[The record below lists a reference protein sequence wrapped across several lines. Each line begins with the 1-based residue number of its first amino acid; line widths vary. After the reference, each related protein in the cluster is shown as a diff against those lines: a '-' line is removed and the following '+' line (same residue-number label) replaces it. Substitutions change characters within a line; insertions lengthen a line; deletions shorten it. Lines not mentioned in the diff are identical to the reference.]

1 MSIWNSFT
9 SAISTLGAVGKNL
22 TGGGSYLSEDEQRR
36 EEAFMNTVKGALADV
51 DKKLLESNPVG
62 KLAKEKTKIAADY
75 LLRGAKLFNDKFYSP
90 VISRPISTVALL
102 TDTDS
107 ALYKKG
113 QYEEGFQFQ
122 DIKSAYNRSA
132 KVSAMQALTKSD
144 LIPLISPLSQAVLS
158 TGKIN
163 LDEVDLWNDASI
175 KKNFVDNAVG
185 RWFTGI
191 GDVIVGT
198 KGLSAFGKVAGA
210 GVKAVA
216 KPAGLYTKGKTVDQL
231 ALDMESGILFAKSNG
246 LEGAQTVSG
255 GHAALLAGTKDW
267 GIIEDLVTKYSTNEK
282 LIPLIREASDPDAVK
297 DLLLADKGNV
307 AALERLAATQSDKLF
322 DMANVKEQ
330 IQNRIIQ
337 TGELYI
343 PDRVAAPRL
352 QKAFDDAINS
362 NPQFARIKDAFF
374 NEKYSLTPGGKD
386 FMPLEPIIGKAALI
400 KGQEGIRGIKTAIR
414 GREYSKMS
422 QFLETTIGETA
433 GGLVMRGVRLAGRGT
448 EALPTGFVSFSGMR
462 PLQAR
467 VELNGFLDNMKMFRD
482 GSAKVVTGFNEN
494 GRIYEKVSVVRARL
508 EDQYMRTLGLSSVEQ
523 TNALK
528 SIDTQIGNMLAY
540 KANKFNQAEIDS
552 YVARFQMNVS
562 KGMQA
567 VRENGFG
574 VGYDGNVTLIDPQTV
589 RQVAESY
596 RFTPWDDIE
605 TQLDIDLAKG
615 LDKSGKVVARNAR
628 DIFGELNRVWTFD
641 VLARPSY
648 AFKQSLFEPIISVGL
663 SQGISFVRDNIIK
676 SGVSMAS
683 KNFYNWSTGKLK
695 KNITNRGEYKAVVS
709 NVKDKSVSLELAVAI
724 KNTAQASVEELISV
738 GSPAMKAQHLN
749 AARKELKAAEK
760 LVDSIELELRDAIV
774 PYGVTEAIPSMATL
788 ERRIAYLES
797 KQGVTTKS
805 AEIAEAK
812 AAIAN
817 YRNSIS
823 KLATNKNVIV
833 DAELSVQKAYATIDK
848 AVKELGEAR
857 MKQADVFGK
866 SAAFKKR
873 YYSKEK
879 HTVVVNGDQYSIDS
893 FIQEQSIGGTNYFTS
908 AVRAETKNARTTEI
922 NYLGELATGTTVSM
936 IKRKAPLAKI
946 GIQDELYFEE
956 LADIANRQFRGDPL
970 IDLILGEN
978 PIEELLR
985 WAKTDTGAAYL
996 RNPAFNIHNPKE
1008 IPSYIADK
1016 VSLVKRMFPSFEARA
1031 AVLKGEVTSQQLEK
1045 YLAPYADK
1053 LYDITPSNLNYE
1065 ALSFGLSG
1073 VARATQ
1079 GFSNFTAKTF
1089 NRLASVENPI
1099 RAALFDKLAAD
1110 SVAAKLAYLKSQGV
1124 ELTTD
1129 QFNAVRQAA
1138 GREAIQEMEKTL
1150 YTINNPNRF
1159 INSLRVITAFP
1170 AASANAVMRY
1180 GRLAA
1185 KNPVRAAGV
1194 LSSYGRAF
1202 ETFGVDENGNPTD
1215 DIDKIT
1221 HLVIPGSK
1229 ELGLGPQRQG
1239 IKLSSQSLG
1248 FLINRPG
1255 PSFVTSLSMGQL
1267 MQKFHK
1273 SEADVEELM
1282 TIDGTNW
1289 YKVIFPYGPATSIR
1303 DVYTPPWVKNLTNS
1317 LPQTGL
1323 QKTVT
1328 ELIFGKGAQKDY
1340 LSSWKSVYNYNAMLV
1355 EMGVQEDMPSDKEI
1369 ETQVRG
1375 LFRQKFF
1382 STFISPYAG
1391 IPFKVEGAPMG
1402 LTTRL
1407 YFKLVEKNKAEG
1419 LSNQDARD
1427 AAGEQLLATLGPK
1440 FMLDRV
1446 TFTGSSKNLNI
1457 PATSEAYARV
1467 FEDNDALVGRLAN
1480 IEPGEIGLVGLLTAD
1495 LDYDPAEQSNN
1506 ILTLLANPSATLPGT
1521 SKNLN
1526 ELKMTP
1532 QEIETERLKQRT
1544 WNQYMQVKEALEAKI
1559 TDGKTLRAH
1568 PELKAV
1574 LDNLAVTVFK
1584 DQSQAWYDQYQLAQ
1598 SGDTSYKYA
1607 RALSEITSDKK
1618 FMAKHGNTQFWKDV
1632 DTFMQSRAMFTQV
1645 YQALPDYDPRKA
1657 QLRDAYNMWVES
1669 NIPQWDG
1676 NLKTILTRYFDN
1688 DSLKAV
1694 N

>member
-1 MSIWNSFT
+1 MSLWNSFT
-9 SAISTLGAVGKNL
+9 SAISTLGAVGKNI
-22 TGGGSYLSEDEQRR
+22 TGGGAYLNEDEQRR
-36 EEAFMNTVKGALADV
+36 EEAFMNTVKA
-51 DKKLLESNPVG
+51 
-62 KLAKEKTKIAADY
+62 KLAEIDKITPSVAKEVTKKSADF
-75 LLRGAKLFNDKFYSP
+75 LLRAATAFNDKIYSP
-90 VISRPISTVALL
+90 YISRPISTVALL

-144 LIPLISPLSQAVLS
+144 LIPLVGPLSQAVLS

-163 LDEVDLWNDASI
+163 LEEVDLWNDASI
-175 KKNFVDNAVG
+175 KQNFVDNAVG
-185 RWFTGI
+185 RWYTGI
-191 GDVIVGT
+191 GDLIVGT
-198 KGLSAFGKVAGA
+198 KGITAAGKALGA

-216 KPAGLYTKGKTVDQL
+216 KPAGLYTKGKTVDEL
-231 ALDMESGILFAKSNG
+231 AVDMESGILFAKSNG
-246 LEGAQTVSG
+246 TQGSQTVSG
-255 GHAALLAGTKDW
+255 SHATLLAATKDW
-267 GIIEDLVTKYSTNEK
+267 GVIEDLVTKYSTNEK
-282 LIPLIREASDPDAVK
+282 LIPLIHEASDPDAIK
-297 DLLLADKGNV
+297 DLLLADKGNI
-307 AALERLAATQSDKLF
+307 AALERLAATRSDKLF
-322 DMANVKEQ
+322 DMANVKDQ
-330 IQNRIIQ
+330 IRNKIIQN
-337 TGELYI
+337 GELYL
-343 PDRVAAPRL
+343 PEGAAVPRL

-362 NPQFARIKDAFF
+362 NPQFIRIRDAFF
-374 NEKYSLTPGGKD
+374 DKDYSLTPGGKA
-386 FMPLEPIIGKAALI
+386 FMPLEPIIATNAII
-400 KGQEGIRGIKTAIR
+400 KGQEALRGVKTAIR
-414 GREYSKMS
+414 GREYGKIS

-467 VELNGFLDNMKMFRD
+467 VELNGFLNNMKMFRD
-482 GSAKVVTGFNEN
+482 GAAKVETSPGV
-494 GRIYEKVSVVRARL
+494 YEKVAVVRARL
-508 EDQYMRTLGLSSVEQ
+508 EDEYMKTLGLSSVEQ
-523 TNALK
+523 VNALK

-540 KANKFNQAEIDS
+540 KAKKYNQAEIDS

-562 KGMQA
+562 KGMQSA
-567 VRENGFG
+567 KENGFG
-574 VGYDGNVTLIDPQTV
+574 IGYDGNVTLIDPQTI

-615 LDKSGKVVARNAR
+615 ASKARKSGARASR

-648 AFKQSLFEPIISVGL
+648 ALKQSLFEPIISVGL
-663 SQGISFVRDNIIK
+663 SQGISFVRENIIK

-695 KNITNRGEYKAVVS
+695 KNIINKAEYKAVTA
-709 NVKDKSVSLELAVAI
+709 NVKDKSTSLELAIGI
-724 KNTAQASVEELISV
+724 KNTAQASVEELLSV
-738 GSPAMKAQHLN
+738 GSPAMKAQHLT
-749 AARKELKAAEK
+749 AARKELKNAEK
-760 LVDSIELELRDAIV
+760 LVDSIELELREAIV
-774 PYGVTEAIPSMATL
+774 PYGITEAIPSMATL
-788 ERRIAYLES
+788 ERRLAYLES
-797 KQGVTTKS
+797 KQGPKGK
-805 AEIAEAK
+805 AKEIAAAR

-817 YRNSIS
+817 YKRTVS
-823 KLATNKNVIV
+823 KLATNKKVLV
-833 DAELSVQKAYATIDK
+833 DAELSVEKAYAMIDK

-879 HTVVVNGDQYSIDS
+879 SVVVINGEQHSIDS
-893 FIQEQSIGGTNYFTS
+893 FIQEQPAGGTNYFTS

-970 IDLILGEN
+970 IDLILGET
-978 PIEELLR
+978 PVKELLR

-996 RNPAFNIHNPKE
+996 RNPAFNINNAKE

-1016 VSLVKRMFPSFEARA
+1016 VALVQRMFPSYEARS

-1065 ALSFGLSG
+1065 ALTFGQGG
-1073 VARATQ
+1073 VAKATQ
-1079 GFSNFTAKTF
+1079 GFDNFTAKVF
-1089 NRLASVENPI
+1089 NRLASVENPV
-1099 RAALFDKLAAD
+1099 RAALFDKLAIEK
-1110 SVAAKLAYLKSQGV
+1110 VAEKASYLMSQGV
-1124 ELTTD
+1124 EMTTARY
-1129 QFNAVRQAA
+1129 NALRQAA
-1138 GREAIQEMEKTL
+1138 GREALQEMEKTL

-1170 AASANAVMRY
+1170 GANANAIMRY

-1194 LSSYGRAF
+1194 LSNYGRAF
-1202 ETFGVDENGNPTD
+1202 ATFGVDENGNPTD

-1221 HLVIPGSK
+1221 HLIVPGSK
-1229 ELGLGPQRQG
+1229 EINKYVPGFKRAFGDET
-1239 IKLSSQSLG
+1239 KLSAQSLG

-1255 PSFVTSLSMGQL
+1255 PSFVTSISMGQM

-1273 SEADVEELM
+1273 TEADVEELM

-1289 YKVIFPYGPATSIR
+1289 YKVIFPFGPATSIR

-1369 ETQVRG
+1369 EKEVRG

-1407 YFKLVEKNKAEG
+1407 YYKLVEKNKAQG
-1419 LSNQDARD
+1419 MANQDARD
-1427 AAGEQLLATLGPK
+1427 AAGEELIATLGPK

-1467 FEDNDALVGRLAN
+1467 FEDNDALVGRLVN

-1568 PELKAV
+1568 PELKSV

-1607 RALSEITSDKK
+1607 RALSEITKDKN
-1618 FMAKHGNTQFWKDV
+1618 FMSKNGNTEFWKDV
-1632 DTFMQSRAMFTQV
+1632 DTFMNARAMFTQV

-1657 QLRDAYNMWVES
+1657 KLRDAYNIWVES
-1669 NIPQWDG
+1669 NASQWDA

-1694 N
+1694 D

>member
-9 SAISTLGAVGKNL
+9 SAISTTGAVLKNL
-22 TGGGSYLSEDEQRR
+22 TGGGAYLNEDEQKR
-36 EEAFMNTVKGALADV
+36 EEAFMNTVKG
-51 DKKLLESNPVG
+51 
-62 KLAKEKTKIAADY
+62 KLAEIDRITPNVAKEVTKKSADF
-75 LLRGAKLFNDKFYSP
+75 LLRAAKKFNDEVYSP
-90 VISRPISTVALL
+90 YISRPISTVALL

-122 DIKSAYNRSA
+122 DIKSAYARSA

-144 LIPLISPLSQAVLS
+144 LIPLIGPLSQAVLS

-163 LDEVDLWNDASI
+163 LEEVDLWNDESV
-175 KKNFVDNAVG
+175 KQNFVDNAVG
-185 RWFTGI
+185 RWYTGV
-191 GDVIVGT
+191 GDLIVGT
-198 KGLSAFGKVAGA
+198 KGLTVAGKVVGAGA
-210 GVKAVA
+210 KAVA
-216 KPAGLYTKGKTVDQL
+216 KPAGLYTKGKTVDEL

-246 LEGAQTVSG
+246 MEGKQTVSG
-255 GHAALLAGTKDW
+255 SHATLLAATKDW

-282 LIPLIREASDPDAVK
+282 LIPLIHEATDPDAIK
-297 DLLLADKGNV
+297 DLLLADKGNI
-307 AALERLAATQSDKLF
+307 AALERLAATESHKLF

-330 IQNRIIQ
+330 IRNKIIQ
-337 TGELYI
+337 NGELYL
-343 PDRVAAPRL
+343 PEGAAVPRL

-362 NPQFARIKDAFF
+362 NPQFVRIRDAFF
-374 NEKYSLTPGGKD
+374 DKDYSLTPGGKA
-386 FMPLEPIIGKAALI
+386 FMPLEPIIATNALI
-400 KGQEGIRGIKTAIR
+400 KGQEAIRGVKTAIR
-414 GREYSKMS
+414 GREYGKIS

-467 VELNGFLDNMKMFRD
+467 TELQGFLNNMKMFRD
-482 GSAKVVTGFNEN
+482 GSAKVETSPGV
-494 GRIYEKVSVVRARL
+494 YEKVSVVRARL
-508 EDQYMRTLGLSSVEQ
+508 ENEYMSTLGLSSVEQ
-523 TNALK
+523 VNALK

-540 KANKFNQAEIDS
+540 KAKKYNQAEIDN

-562 KGMQA
+562 KGMQS
-567 VRENGFG
+567 VKENGFG
-574 VGYDGNVTLIDPQTV
+574 IGYDGNVTLVDPQTI

-615 LDKSGKVVARNAR
+615 LTKGRQVAAR
-628 DIFGELNRVWTFD
+628 TSRDVFGELNRVWTFD

-648 AFKQSLFEPIISVGL
+648 ALKQSLFEPIISVGL
-663 SQGISFVRDNIIK
+663 SQGISFVRENIIK
-676 SGVSMAS
+676 TGVSNAS

-695 KNITNRGEYKAVVS
+695 KNITNKSEYKAVTA
-709 NVKDKSVSLELAVAI
+709 NVKDKSTALELAIAI
-724 KNTAQASVEELISV
+724 KNTAQASVEELLSV
-738 GSPAMKAQHLN
+738 GSPAMKAQHLT

-760 LVDSIELELRDAIV
+760 LVDSIELELREAIV
-774 PYGVTEAIPSMATL
+774 PYGITEAIPSMATL
-788 ERRIAYLES
+788 ERRLAYLES
-797 KQGVTTKS
+797 KQGPKGK
-805 AEIAEAK
+805 AADIAAAK

-817 YRNSIS
+817 YKKTVA
-823 KLATNKNVIV
+823 KLATNKKVII
-833 DAELSVQKAYATIDK
+833 DAELEVQKAYALIDN

-857 MKQADVFGK
+857 MRQADVFGK

-879 HTVVVNGDQYSIDS
+879 SVVVVNGEQHSIDS
-893 FIQEQSIGGTNYFTS
+893 FIQEQSAGGTNYFTS

-922 NYLGELATGTTVSM
+922 NYLGELATGSTVSM

-946 GIQDELYFEE
+946 GIEDDLYFEE
-956 LADIANRQFRGDPL
+956 LADIANRQLRGDPL

-996 RNPAFNIHNPKE
+996 RNPAFNIHSPKE
-1008 IPSYIADK
+1008 IPSYLADK
-1016 VSLVKRMFPSFEARA
+1016 VALIKRMFPSNEARA

-1045 YLAPYADK
+1045 FLAPYADK
-1053 LYDITPSNLNYE
+1053 LYDITPSNFNYE
-1065 ALSFGLSG
+1065 ALTFGQGG
-1073 VARATQ
+1073 VAKATQ
-1079 GFSNFTAKTF
+1079 GFDNFTAKVF
-1089 NRLASVENPI
+1089 NRLASVENPV
-1099 RAALFDKLAAD
+1099 RAALFDKLAMEK
-1110 SVAAKLAYLKSQGV
+1110 VAERASYLMSQGV
-1124 ELTTD
+1124 EMTTARY
-1129 QFNAVRQAA
+1129 NALRQAA
-1138 GREAIQEMEKTL
+1138 GREALQEMEKTL

-1159 INSLRVITAFP
+1159 VNSLRVITAFP
-1170 AASANAVMRY
+1170 GANVNAVMRY

-1194 LSSYGRAF
+1194 LSNYGRAYT
-1202 ETFGVDENGNPTD
+1202 TFGVDENGNPTD
-1215 DIDKIT
+1215 DIDKIA

-1229 ELGLGPQRQG
+1229 DLGLGPQGQG
-1239 IKLSSQSLG
+1239 IKLSAQSLG

-1255 PSFVTSLSMGQL
+1255 PSFVTSISMGQM

-1273 SEADVEELM
+1273 SEKEVEDLM

-1289 YKVIFPYGPATSIR
+1289 YKVIFPFGPATSVR

-1355 EMGVQEDMPSDKEI
+1355 EMGIQEDMPSDEEI
-1369 ETQVRG
+1369 EKEVRG

-1407 YFKLVEKNKAEG
+1407 YYKLIEKNKAAG
-1419 LSNQDARD
+1419 MANQDARD
-1427 AAGEQLLATLGPK
+1427 AAGEELIATLGPK

-1467 FEDNDALVGRLAN
+1467 FEDNDALVGRLVN

-1559 TDGKTLRAH
+1559 TDGKTLRSH
-1568 PELKAV
+1568 PELKSV

-1607 RALSEITSDKK
+1607 RALSEITKDKK
-1618 FMAKHGNTQFWKDV
+1618 FMSKNGNTEFWKDV
-1632 DTFMQSRAMFTQV
+1632 ETFMNARAMFTQV

-1657 QLRDAYNMWVES
+1657 KLRDAYNIWVES
-1669 NIPQWDG
+1669 NASQWDA